1 MGRFI
6 AAFLPLI
13 FAQFPSSKIA
23 DDVTNGLAIN
33 LTVLSNGQI
42 NIESMFQE
50 KADFSWLPNGGYR
63 KEFENTVA
71 KVAKSLSK
79 SENRTKSSKF
89 RTF

>member
-13 FAQFPSSKIA
+13 FGQFPSSKIA

-63 KEFENTVA
+63 KEFDLQKAALV
-71 KVAKSLSK
+71 
-79 SENRTKSSKF
+79 
-89 RTF
+89 